1 MILFGRLAGL
11 ASLLLLLGCAGES
24 NPVPAPPTQ
33 SIEPPTA
40 SIEPVVSEPPE
51 PRPTQPTFRPPQPSF
66 ELGSNPPPESTPTPP
81 PDTVREPDR
90 EVFANPPPVAIPDRP
105 PLPEVPVARLQA
117 LGMRQFLGK
126 HITFITDVSAERLP
140 DDEGQ
145 RMVAVFDAA
154 VPQWCRYLGIAVDDD
169 WKIQA
174 HQMADPA
181 VFQALGLWRDDLPEI
196 AFGYAQADAVWMREV
211 EASTYY
217 RRHLL
222 LHEGVHAIMFSR
234 LGTGGPPWYAE
245 GMAELLASH
254 RLEGERLAL
263 PIYPASGDELPGL
276 GRIALVQ
283 SAVERGRFLTLSN
296 VLALGPRSH
305 QMLDAYGWSWA
316 LAEFLEHHPR
326 YQRRFRAL
334 PQSLTQQ
341 GTDLSRQFLA
351 SLGADL
357 LTLEHEWQ
365 DYVARIDSGWDF
377 DRNALSLA
385 PGEELPAGQS
395 RTVSVDVARGWQS
408 STVRLAA
415 GVEYALSAEGR
426 FQVALD
432 PETAQPWPCE
442 PGGVTIRYVRGRPLG
457 QLLGAIVPD
466 TLPVGG
472 KSPLVE
478 PFVIGLGLRLTPSSE
493 GTLYLLVNDE
503 PRGLEDNQ
511 GRISLTIGPAVRDGS
526 TETNP

>member
-1 MILFGRLAGL
+1 MVFRRLALVL
-11 ASLLLLLGCAGES
+11 AVSWLSGCAGES
-24 NPVPAPPTQ
+24 DPVPALPTE
-33 SIEPPTA
+33 SIDPSTA

-51 PRPTQPTFRPPQPSF
+51 PRPAPPTFRPPQPTF
-66 ELGSNPPPESTPTPP
+66 ELGSNPPPESNPTPP
-81 PDTVREPDR
+81 AVMVREPDR
-90 EVFANPPPVAIPDRP
+90 EPFANPPPVAIPARP
-105 PLPEVPVARLQA
+105 PLPDVPAARLQA

-126 HITFITDVSAERLP
+126 HITLITDVSAERLP
-140 DDEGQ
+140 DEEGQ
-145 RMVAVFDAA
+145 RLVDVFDAA
-154 VPQWCRYLGIAVDDD
+154 VPQWCQYLGLPVAND

-196 AFGYAQADAVWMREV
+196 AFGYAQTDAVWMREV

-254 RLEGERLAL
+254 RLEGDRVTL
-263 PIYPASGDELPGL
+263 PIYPASADELPGL
-276 GRIALVQ
+276 GRIALVK
-283 SAVERGRFLTLSN
+283 SSVERGRSLTLSN

-326 YQRRFRAL
+326 YQTRFRAL
-334 PQSLTQQ
+334 PESLTQQ

-351 SLGADL
+351 SLGGDL

-365 DYVARIDSGWDF
+365 DYVARIDDGWDF
-377 DRNALSLA
+377 ERNALTLS
-385 PGEELPAGQS
+385 PGEERPAGAS

-408 STVRLAA
+408 SGVRLAA
-415 GVEYALSAEGR
+415 GVEYALTAEGR
-426 FQVALD
+426 FQIALD

-466 TLPVGG
+466 TFPVGG

-478 PFVIGLGLRLTPSSE
+478 PFVVGLGCTITPSTE

-503 PRGLEDNQ
+503 PGHLNDNH
-511 GRISLTIGPAVRDGS
+511 GRLSLTIGPAVRDGS
-526 TETNP
+526 AETNP